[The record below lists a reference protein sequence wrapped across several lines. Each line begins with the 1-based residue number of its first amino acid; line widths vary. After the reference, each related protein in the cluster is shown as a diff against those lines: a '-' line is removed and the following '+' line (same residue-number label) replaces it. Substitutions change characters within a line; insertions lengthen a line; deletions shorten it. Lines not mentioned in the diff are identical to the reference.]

1 MLSTESIKSLWITTL
16 NSVHKRQN
24 RAADFVVVLADSVVV
39 YTETVAFR
47 AETVAVCADS
57 VVQPHIL
64 ACATGPFG
72 VPKIY
77 KRYKKDKKR
86 STRKLSTGNNIC
98 LTLGSNPP
106 FFRFL
111 ERISFYPF
119 VNLQDGF
126 NLPLSTFLFPHQE
139 EGKKPLFQRALYQV
153 RKPKVS
159 RAHSRYDTPCF

>member
-1 MLSTESIKSLWITTL
+1 MLSTENIKSLWITTL

-24 RAADFVVVLADSVVV
+24 RAADFVVV

-77 KRYKKDKKR
+77 KRYKKIKSEAR
-86 STRKLSTGNNIC
+86 ES
-98 LTLGSNPP
+98 
-106 FFRFL
+106 
-111 ERISFYPF
+111 YP
-119 VNLQDGF
+119 QGTT
-126 NLPLSTFLFPHQE
+126 S
-139 EGKKPLFQRALYQV
+139 A
-153 RKPKVS
+153 
-159 RAHSRYDTPCF
+159 

>member
-1 MLSTESIKSLWITTL
+1 MLSTENIKSLWITTL

-77 KRYKKDKKR
+77 KRYKKIK
-86 STRKLSTGNNIC
+86 SEGNNIR

-111 ERISFYPF
+111 ERNSFYPF

-126 NLPLSTFLFPHQE
+126 NLPLPTFLFPRQE

>member
-77 KRYKKDKKR
+77 KRYKKIKSEAR
-86 STRKLSTGNNIC
+86 ES
-98 LTLGSNPP
+98 
-106 FFRFL
+106 
-111 ERISFYPF
+111 YP
-119 VNLQDGF
+119 
-126 NLPLSTFLFPHQE
+126 QE
-139 EGKKPLFQRALYQV
+139 TTSA
-153 RKPKVS
+153 
-159 RAHSRYDTPCF
+159 